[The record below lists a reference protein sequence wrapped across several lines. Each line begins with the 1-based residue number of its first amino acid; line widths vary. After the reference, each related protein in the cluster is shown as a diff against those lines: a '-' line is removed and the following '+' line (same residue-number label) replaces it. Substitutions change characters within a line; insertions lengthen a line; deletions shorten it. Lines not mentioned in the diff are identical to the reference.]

1 MDSIK
6 FDIIKHF
13 GVISSEK
20 SGWKKEVNLVAW
32 NDRKPKLDIRDWS
45 PEHEKMGK
53 GITLTEEEASQLVEL
68 LTIALA
74 KPEK

>member
-6 FDIIKHF
+6 FEIVKHF

-20 SGWKKEVNLVAW
+20 SGWRKEVNLVAW

-53 GITLTEEEASQLVEL
+53 GITLTEEEASQLVEIL
-68 LTIALA
+68 AAAIA